1 MWVTPPLGTRGPAL
15 AASTIPPLSVRPC
28 GTRFSNTQEGPNRC
42 RSAPITDPLFR
53 GFGIPN
59 RERSLIDNQEV
70 TERSVSATPC
80 RVTPPLVA
88 RTPAEF
94 AGSALMLHDPSLPK
108 GKSLNPKH
116 EILKPKALSLRAIS
130 RIVSQEPL
138 GEALGGSQEEAGMVI
153 KERERAREREVQ
165 EEFIWGTGL
174 FIRQQSYAA

>member
-1 MWVTPPLGTRGPAL
+1 
-15 AASTIPPLSVRPC
+15 
-28 GTRFSNTQEGPNRC
+28 
-42 RSAPITDPLFR
+42 
-53 GFGIPN
+53 
-59 RERSLIDNQEV
+59 
-70 TERSVSATPC
+70 
-80 RVTPPLVA
+80 
-88 RTPAEF
+88 
-94 AGSALMLHDPSLPK
+94 MLHDPSLPK